1 MMPSAGA
8 CCQPRIFCL
17 RDQTR
22 EEPTLQLP
30 NFPPVSAET
39 LNEIGER
46 HGLDAGEITPWKDTG
61 IFNAIYQFGGQHV
74 LRIPRDAPPFV
85 EAIRK
90 ESVAV
95 PAALAAGVRTPGLTA
110 FDDSLD
116 LLPVPYAI
124 YERVPG
130 EDLGELDLGP
140 ADTPGVWR
148 EVGRDLARL
157 HEGVGE
163 DGPVTGLECEPL
175 PDPRPLP
182 EELASAGYF
191 TSEEARWLS
200 GWLDLLAPF
209 ALAPIPQRFR
219 HGDLQTTN
227 VMVRPD
233 PPTYLALIDWGACG
247 WGDAAHDF
255 AGIPLRAVP
264 SMLAGYREV
273 APLPEDETAE
283 ARILWRHLQISLYLL
298 GRDPQ
303 PGLSWAERPSAMLLE
318 ILRFF
323 LGSPGMPWTNL
334 CKKP

>member
-1 MMPSAGA
+1 
-8 CCQPRIFCL
+8 
-17 RDQTR
+17 
-22 EEPTLQLP
+22 LQLP

-95 PAALAAGVRTPGLTA
+95 PAALVAGVRTPGLTA

-157 HEGVGE
+157 HEGVGK

-303 PGLSWAERPSAMLLE
+303 PGLSWAERPAALILE
-318 ILRFF
+318 MLRFF

>member
-1 MMPSAGA
+1 
-8 CCQPRIFCL
+8 
-17 RDQTR
+17 
-22 EEPTLQLP
+22 LQLP

-95 PAALAAGVRTPGLTA
+95 PAALVAGVRTPGLTA

-157 HEGVGE
+157 HEGVGK

-303 PGLSWAERPSAMLLE
+303 PGLSWAERPAAMLLE

>member
-1 MMPSAGA
+1 
-8 CCQPRIFCL
+8 
-17 RDQTR
+17 
-22 EEPTLQLP
+22 LQLP

-157 HEGVGE
+157 HEGVGK

-303 PGLSWAERPSAMLLE
+303 PGLSWAERPAAMLLE